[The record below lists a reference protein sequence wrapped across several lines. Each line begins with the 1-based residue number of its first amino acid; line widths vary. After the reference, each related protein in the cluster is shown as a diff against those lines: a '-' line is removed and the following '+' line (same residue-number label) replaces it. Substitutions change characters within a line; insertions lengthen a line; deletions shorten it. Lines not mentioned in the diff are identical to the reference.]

1 MQNNLEILKYIL
13 DIFKKYKWRMILY
26 FVFYIFLTN
35 VIEIF
40 LLPYLLKILGNSF
53 QANTLT
59 TNKALIIIFMY
70 SILFCYKYIS
80 DMAFWKYLVY
90 DFNFKAEMDFKLKLF
105 SYTIKHSIDYY
116 NNTMAGIISNR
127 ISNITNSIADQTID
141 EFFSIVS
148 GLTIFI
154 ISVVVYSKVNIY
166 LVIFLIIWSISF
178 CAIQYIISK
187 FIYKNVKDLTLKNN
201 EISGQITDSFINI
214 SNVKSFSRQKSERLI
229 VKKQGVEMLK
239 YESNVMKAKTIS
251 NIAMFISLSILIIF
265 MLGFSLKLVFQKEM
279 LIGTFLFIGQ
289 NIILTTFMLRKIF
302 RSSIDFIQHISEI
315 NEGLNMIL
323 QPIGIMDKENARKLK
338 VDGGRIVFRG
348 INFGY
353 KKEENAK

>member
-26 FVFYIFLTN
+26 FVFYIFLKN

-105 SYTIKHSIDYY
+105 SYAIKHSIDYY

-127 ISNITNSIADQTID
+127 ISNITNSIADQTMD
-141 EFFSIVS
+141 EFFLILS
-148 GLTIFI
+148 GFI
-154 ISVVVYSKVNIY
+154 ILILSIIVYSKINIY
-166 LVIFLIIWSISF
+166 LLIFLIIWSILF
-178 CAIQYIISK
+178 CIAEYITSN
-187 FIYKNVKDLTLKNN
+187 FIYKNTKNLTLKNN

-214 SNVKSFSRQKSERLI
+214 SNVKSFSRQKTERLI
-229 VKKQGVEMLK
+229 VKKQGIEALK
-239 YESNVMKAKTIS
+239 SESNVMKAKTIS
-251 NIAMFISLSILIIF
+251 NIIMFVFLSVLLIF
-265 MLGFSLKLVFQKEM
+265 MLGFSLKLIYNKEM
-279 LIGTFLFIGQ
+279 SIGTFLFIGQ
-289 NIILTTFMLRKIF
+289 NIILITFILKKIF
-302 RSSIDFIQHISEI
+302 ENTISFIGHIAEI
-315 NEGLNMIL
+315 KEGFEKIL
-323 QPIGIMDKENARKLK
+323 QPIEIKNKENARNLENIKGK
-338 VDGGRIVFRG
+338 IVFKN
-348 INFGY
+348 INFKY
-353 KKEENAK
+353 